1 MQGSRKRHWRPASGS
16 LLLVSAIVMA
26 HPALARGADELLIV
40 DCLLPGK
47 VQRLGAAATYVT
59 ARRAIKTSAA
69 DCGIRGGEFTA
80 SDRATYASSMRIW
93 LPLAKSG
100 DPEAQTN
107 LGEILEKGL
116 GGAPQPDLAVQW
128 YQLAAEKGYARA
140 QVNLGSMYERG
151 LGVPKNMPKAMEWY
165 RLASGLNSADVAF
178 APLEEV
184 TRLRE
189 ELEAERRE
197 RERLQIELEAVRTK
211 LGGERSSLQRRQEE
225 LEAARRDLA
234 AREQTIELQR
244 QRADAEIGR
253 GRDRADAEREIAEL
267 QRQLAAQ
274 RSVVAGR
281 DSQLRLMQESVARL
295 EVRSGKLQVQLAK
308 AEDRR
313 VAEVSAARAEAES
326 ARGQLIELAMQL
338 SKANAVLNSRLAL
351 IGEQRA
357 EVQRLRQ
364 ELSSQQDNVSRKT
377 ADRIRLET
385 QLKERQ
391 AELVESRNRLTSLNA
406 EIARLDRE
414 AKAVRQSERAPG
426 AATTKVLPEGVNFG
440 RYHALIIGNNEHRY
454 IPVLRTAV
462 NDAKVV
468 EDVLRRRY
476 GFKTTLLLNADRYQ
490 LLSALNK
497 LREQLTSED
506 NLLIYYAGH
515 GELDRVNKRGYWLPV
530 DAEANSTANWISSL
544 QITDVMNAMAAKQIL
559 LVADSCYSGMLTRS
573 SIARLDA
580 GMTEEE
586 RTRWLKT
593 MASKHARVVLTS
605 GGVQPV
611 LDGGGGSHSVF
622 AAAFIAALDANS
634 EVLEGQKLAQAVT
647 QRVAVSV
654 EAADIDQVPMYAP
667 ISFAGHEAGD
677 FFFVPIR

>member
-1 MQGSRKRHWRPASGS
+1 
-16 LLLVSAIVMA
+16 MA
-26 HPALARGADELLIV
+26 RPALAHGADDLLIV

-47 VQRLGAAATYVT
+47 VQRLGTAATYVT
-59 ARRAIKTSAA
+59 ARRAIKTSAV
-69 DCGIRGGEFTA
+69 DCGIRGGEYTA
-80 SDRATYASSMRIW
+80 FDRATYASSMRVW
-93 LPLAKSG
+93 LPLAKNG
-100 DPEAQTN
+100 EPEAQTN

-116 GGAPQPDLAVQW
+116 GGAPQPDLAVEW

-165 RLASGLNSADVAF
+165 RKASGLSSANIAV

-197 RERLQIELEAVRTK
+197 RERLQIELETVRAK
-211 LGGERSSLQRRQEE
+211 LGGERSSLQRQQGE

-234 AREQTIELQR
+234 ALQR
-244 QRADAEIGR
+244 QRAEAETGR
-253 GRDRADAEREIAEL
+253 GRDHSHVEGELAEL
-267 QRQLAAQ
+267 QRQLEAQ
-274 RSVVAGR
+274 RRVVAGR
-281 DSQLRLMQESVARL
+281 DAQLRLMQDSVAQL
-295 EVRSGKLQVQLAK
+295 EARSGKLQVQLA
-308 AEDRR
+308 ETEHRR
-313 VAEVSAARAEAES
+313 VADVSAARAEAES
-326 ARGQLIELAMQL
+326 VRGQLTELAAQL
-338 SKANAVLNSRLAL
+338 SKADAVLNSRLAL

-364 ELSSQQDNVSRKT
+364 ELFSQQNNVSRKD
-377 ADRIRLET
+377 ADRARLET

-391 AELVESRNRLTSLNA
+391 AELSESRAQLISLNA

-414 AKAVRQSERAPG
+414 AKTVRQSERPPG
-426 AATTKVLPEGVNFG
+426 AAAANVIPEGVSFG
-440 RYHALIIGNNEHRY
+440 RYHGLIIGNNEHRY
-454 IPVLRTAV
+454 IPKLQTAV

-468 EDVLRRRY
+468 EEILRRRY

-497 LREQLTSED
+497 LREQLTGED

-515 GELDRVNKRGYWLPV
+515 GELDRVNQRGYWLPV
-530 DAEANSTANWISSL
+530 DAEANSTANWISSI

-573 SIARLDA
+573 SIARLDS

-586 RTRWLKT
+586 RTRWLKA

-605 GGVQPV
+605 GGIQPV
-611 LDGGGGSHSVF
+611 LDGGGGPHSVF
-622 AAAFIAALDANS
+622 AAAFITALNANS
-634 EVLEGQKLAQAVT
+634 EVLEGQKLAQTVT
-647 QRVAVSV
+647 QRVAISV

-677 FFFVPIR
+677 FFFVPVR